1 MDYIVG
7 AWCPRSLL
15 RKCSFSGIVTLRL
28 IDVTMMDFWR
38 REAEVGGGEGGGGG
52 EMCELVGEEM
62 ATLVGNGVCIPTLY
76 TLTTMENPC

>member
-1 MDYIVG
+1 MRC
-7 AWCPRSLL
+7 APRSLL

-52 EMCELVGEEM
+52 GEMCELVGEEM

-76 TLTTMENPC
+76 TLTTTENPC